1 MGKSVAPL
9 MTKLVQETENFRI
22 ITSRFPSTIVT
33 NTMTAKQLMR
43 EAESVGKLT
52 IPDTNTILIDGLF
65 LAVGIQDKSQEIKMR
80 VL

>member
-9 MTKLVQETENFRI
+9 MTRLVQEMEDFEI
-22 ITSRFPSTIVT
+22 ITSRLPSTIVT
-33 NTMTAKQLMR
+33 NTMTAKQLMK
-43 EAESVGKLT
+43 EAESVRKLT

-65 LAVGIQDKSQEIKMR
+65 LAVGIQDKSQEIKMM